1 MWKKWY
7 IIYFRSTYMK
17 YVKYLLVVLFLTF
30 WTVQTS
36 FSRFEEKLYCDIT
49 KDRIVISLDN
59 KKFYTCKVYI
69 RYIELQMKKVYKD
82 ILLIQKYVDK
92 KQDLGYWNP
101 LKSEKVVLLNLLQN
115 MRLNI
120 IAHTKTFENN
130 LLETSKRYFLDS
142 ITVYKK
148 ELNELLTEFSELQ
161 TPLWKKYVS
170 LVEQQ
175 LSVINNIAKSTTFE
189 GLNINIERYV
199 YLKQLIPWK

>member
-1 MWKKWY
+1 M
-7 IIYFRSTYMK
+7 
-17 YVKYLLVVLFLTF
+17 
-30 WTVQTS
+30 
-36 FSRFEEKLYCDIT
+36 YCDIT

-161 TPLWKKYVS
+161 TPL
-170 LVEQQ
+170 
-175 LSVINNIAKSTTFE
+175 
-189 GLNINIERYV
+189 
-199 YLKQLIPWK
+199 